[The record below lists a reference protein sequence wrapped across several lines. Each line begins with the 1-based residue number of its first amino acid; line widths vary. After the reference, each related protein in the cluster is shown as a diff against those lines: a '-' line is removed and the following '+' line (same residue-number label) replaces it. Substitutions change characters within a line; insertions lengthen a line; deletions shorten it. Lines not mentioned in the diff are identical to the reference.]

1 MGDFRQRMR
10 GSSEDTECFLSH
22 DGSMISSIEY
32 IERKIDKRVNE
43 DLSEGSKKERKIGEK
58 FSWLVCSSAGAYA
71 DHSGLRVR
79 QFLMLNSAVFSM
91 H

>member
-32 IERKIDKRVNE
+32 IERKIYKRVNE
-43 DLSEGSKKERKIGEK
+43 DLSEGRARKKEK
-58 FSWLVCSSAGAYA
+58 
-71 DHSGLRVR
+71 
-79 QFLMLNSAVFSM
+79 
-91 H
+91 